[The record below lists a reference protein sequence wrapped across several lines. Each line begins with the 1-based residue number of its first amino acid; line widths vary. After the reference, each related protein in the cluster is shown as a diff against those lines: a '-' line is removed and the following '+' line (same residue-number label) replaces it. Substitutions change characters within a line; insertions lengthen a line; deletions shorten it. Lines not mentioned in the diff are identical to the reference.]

1 MPESQFDPI
10 FIFFYSFNI
19 VEIMTVLL
27 RQITISVKY
36 IYKFYIN
43 YNYYLYNIY
52 FLVILEIFWEIFW
65 FFIVCIL
72 AIQEKTN
79 QNT

>member
-1 MPESQFDPI
+1 
-10 FIFFYSFNI
+10 
-19 VEIMTVLL
+19 MTVLL

-36 IYKFYIN
+36 IYKLYKYYNYYNIYIN
-43 YNYYLYNIY
+43 Y
-52 FLVILEIFWEIFW
+52 LVIVEIFWEIFW
-65 FFIVCIL
+65 FFTVCIL